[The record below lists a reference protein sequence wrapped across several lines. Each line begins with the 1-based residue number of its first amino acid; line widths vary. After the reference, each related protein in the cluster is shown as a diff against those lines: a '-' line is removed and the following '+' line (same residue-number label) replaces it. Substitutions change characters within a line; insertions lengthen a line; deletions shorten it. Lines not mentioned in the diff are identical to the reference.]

1 MEDDIKSDYEL
12 LISSSKACAGVPY
25 SFMNN
30 ITLEDYKAALI
41 QNNELKSVSFNIIK
55 NDKYINKTITV
66 SKKILNTC
74 CVKKYMKNERESY
87 SFGYHKIP
95 INFRHNFISDASI
108 SSNESNILENI
119 SNTSN
124 ISSNSI
130 SELSDLPLSSNNS
143 SNILNTPIMSDESC
157 VNIFKNREQK
167 MIQKNIFPENNV
179 ISENENN
186 TSNLELSDLCEIPQ
200 SSTSK
205 IKKKT
210 KKKQKKSNFIFNNT
224 SSSTSSLESS
234 SNMSKIPKPSTS
246 RTKKLK
252 KKKINLVLYY
262 MKLKY
267 QILLLIMKKM
277 M

>member
-1 MEDDIKSDYEL
+1 M
-12 LISSSKACAGVPY
+12 
-25 SFMNN
+25 
-30 ITLEDYKAALI
+30 
-41 QNNELKSVSFNIIK
+41 
-55 NDKYINKTITV
+55 
-66 SKKILNTC
+66 
-74 CVKKYMKNERESY
+74 
-87 SFGYHKIP
+87 
-95 INFRHNFISDASI
+95 
-108 SSNESNILENI
+108 
-119 SNTSN
+119 NTSN

-143 SNILNTPIMSDESC
+143 SNTPIMSDESC

-167 MIQKNIFPENNV
+167 MIQKNVFPENNV

-234 SNMSKIPKPSTS
+234 SNMSKIPQP
-246 RTKKLK
+246 
-252 KKKINLVLYY
+252 
-262 MKLKY
+262 
-267 QILLLIMKKM
+267 
-277 M
+277 